1 MATLSVAAITVA
13 VVVVNVV
20 VDVVVVHLWQHF
32 NGLLAVTNANQA
44 WPNGLV

>member
-1 MATLSVAAITVA
+1 MATLSVAAITV
-13 VVVVNVV
+13 VVVIV